1 MTKRSTGLK
10 WSREGYD
17 VVAAATAVTLT
28 SNLEHFDSYTSGMEK
43 AFAINAEPPK
53 IWEALV
59 AEFNLAD
66 ESTYEVEQS
75 ITNEFLALRVRFQD
89 GIEAQITYRLIPR
102 DDHTEVIATI
112 QPEGFRYALF
122 RIITMG
128 RSDINY
134 EMILVVGLANLK
146 EAVEGGGDTLLEDAL
161 D

>member
-1 MTKRSTGLK
+1 
-10 WSREGYD
+10 
-17 VVAAATAVTLT
+17 
-28 SNLEHFDSYTSGMEK
+28 MEK

-53 IWEALV
+53 IWDALV

-89 GIEAQITYRLIPR
+89 GIAAQITYRLIPQ
-102 DDHTEVIATI
+102 DDHTEVVATI

-122 RIITMG
+122 RMITMG

-146 EAVEGGGDTLLEDAL
+146 EAVEGGGDMLAEDDL